1 MMKSFDPL
9 RTLILEDLEQPA
21 RQIVSMLASG
31 GFNIQHALIKTP
43 EALVSAL
50 DASAWD
56 IVISR
61 HPLSKFRSMEAL
73 EILNVREDAP
83 PLVLMVGA
91 SSAELAAA
99 ALRAGARD
107 CLVVGDGA
115 HLVARVERELRDA
128 EERRERQRLQA
139 QVYVLQRFEAIG
151 RLAGGI
157 AHDFNNVLAAI
168 LGSADLELEQLQDK
182 SRSRTRIERI
192 RAQAERG
199 ARLTGQLLAYARRQV
214 LEPRNVDLN
223 RLVSETINLREKL
236 PGPEVRTEC
245 RLSKGLP
252 PAWADQSQIEQV
264 VMNLCLNAR
273 DAMPEG
279 GTLRIETKR
288 VEITAEE
295 ELARPYFKAG
305 PYVAIFISDTG
316 TGMEPEVVERIFEP
330 FFTTK
335 GIGKGTGLGLAMVYG
350 IVKQHN
356 GIIRVDSKP
365 QRGTTFGVYLPV
377 GRGRPEMPHKTK
389 ALPVRRGS
397 ETILVVEHNDGVRD
411 AMKEMLESW
420 GHKVLVASSV
430 GSAAAFFRSHGGAIE
445 LAVVDVGVAGIRGP
459 SGLATVSERKFDLP
473 TILTTGY
480 AEDTVT
486 LAAKLGQRVRV
497 LRKPFGFGKLN
508 ETIRDLLDGGK

>member
-1 MMKSFDPL
+1 
-9 RTLILEDLEQPA
+9 
-21 RQIVSMLASG
+21 
-31 GFNIQHALIKTP
+31 
-43 EALVSAL
+43 
-50 DASAWD
+50 
-56 IVISR
+56 
-61 HPLSKFRSMEAL
+61 
-73 EILNVREDAP
+73 
-83 PLVLMVGA
+83 
-91 SSAELAAA
+91 
-99 ALRAGARD
+99 
-107 CLVVGDGA
+107 
-115 HLVARVERELRDA
+115 
-128 EERRERQRLQA
+128 
-139 QVYVLQRFEAIG
+139 
-151 RLAGGI
+151 
-157 AHDFNNVLAAI
+157 VLAAI